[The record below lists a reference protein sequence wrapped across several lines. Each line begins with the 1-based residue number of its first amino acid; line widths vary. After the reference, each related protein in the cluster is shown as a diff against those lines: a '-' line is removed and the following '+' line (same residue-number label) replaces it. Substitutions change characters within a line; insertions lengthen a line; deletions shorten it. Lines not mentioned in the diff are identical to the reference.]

1 MLFVGKRKRESS
13 LKTLQKKFSIVL
25 AVIVIAGAVLVL
37 FLVQQECCLC
47 NSFRYHAPCLLD
59 LKTGELRELDM
70 YFPHHSLVAE
80 LADPQPEMGTFSF
93 FSFNGVSGTKQTGP
107 ERIDLLIP
115 NDKTLFPAL
124 CSDCRNQLPSDY
136 ESRYVLADLY
146 EIKEKILIPIAT
158 DSSLSLRCYD
168 ISMEEGIAKGGIS
181 VVIQGTLQE
190 TD

>member
-13 LKTLQKKFSIVL
+13 LKTLQKKIS
-25 AVIVIAGAVLVL
+25 LVL
-37 FLVQQECCLC
+37 IAIAITGAILLLLLGQQECCLC
-47 NSFRYHAPCLLD
+47 SSFRYHAPCLLD

-115 NDKTLFPAL
+115 NDKTRFPAL
-124 CSDCRNQLPSDY
+124 CSDCRKQLPSGY
-136 ESRYVLADLY
+136 ESRYALADLY
-146 EIKEKILIPIAT
+146 EKDNKILFPIEADT
-158 DSSLSLRCYD
+158 ALSLRCYE
-168 ISMEEGIAKGGIS
+168 ITMTRSEEKDGIA
-181 VVIQGTLQE
+181 VVIQGTLNE
-190 TD
+190 SN